1 MTMTMTMTMKWSEQ
15 KAYNSDYINN
25 DVAVFVPHLE
35 TSPSY
40 IPLKLCCCICLRQMT
55 LLTVDD
61 TTVRST
67 LLCMHKKC
75 TLKKS

>member
-1 MTMTMTMTMKWSEQ
+1 MTMTMKWSEQ

-25 DVAVFVPHLE
+25 DVAAFVPHLV

-40 IPLKLCCCICLRQMT
+40 ISLKLYCCISMT
-55 LLTVDD
+55 LLTVSD

-67 LLCMHKKC
+67 LLCMHKNA
-75 TLKKS
+75 LYL